1 MVMQNAIPTK
11 SDSLYKKPTVKDLFP
26 SNQKKKT
33 TGFKSF
39 FKTASSFSLFS
50 LACFV
55 MNEANDISK
64 INSLR
69 DTAICEQLLLPW
81 KEFLDIDTSNISCV
95 LLRSIE
101 VSLFR

>member
-1 MVMQNAIPTK
+1 MQFPPSRTLYTK
-11 SDSLYKKPTVKDLFP
+11 SRQLKIFFLVI
-26 SNQKKKT
+26 KKKT